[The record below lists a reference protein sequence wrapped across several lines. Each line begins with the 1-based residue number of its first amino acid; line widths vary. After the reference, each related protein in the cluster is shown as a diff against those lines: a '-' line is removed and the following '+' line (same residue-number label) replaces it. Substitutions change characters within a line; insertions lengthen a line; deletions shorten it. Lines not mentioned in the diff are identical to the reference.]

1 MAKAARTRTRF
12 SLPTPYT
19 ILMVVIAL
27 AAVATWLLPAGTYDT
42 LSYDDASSKLM
53 LHAAGGDR
61 PLEPTQRTLDSL
73 QILVALEKFTDGD
86 IRRAIAVPGTY
97 HPVEAAPQ
105 GIVAIIMAPLRGVYE
120 AIDVILFVLVIGG
133 FIEVFSR
140 SGAFEAGI
148 HSLSARLKG
157 RESWLVIILTTLFAI
172 GGSTYGMGEE
182 CIAFYPVLI
191 PVFLAAGYD
200 LMVPVAVI
208 FGGAGIGF
216 LASTINPFATIIAS
230 DAAGINW
237 TVGLSGRVLMF
248 VVGTALLAAFTIR
261 YARRVQA
268 DPTKSLARTA
278 EPPVSQPVATRSQT
292 LGAKTKVLLALFALT
307 FVAMV
312 IGVSKLGW
320 WFPEMTALF
329 LVAAVIV
336 AIVRGGGEKRFTTE
350 FVHGASSLLGVAL
363 IIGIARG
370 VTLVLDDGQ
379 ISGTLLHYSS
389 QAVEDMPK
397 SIFIVA
403 LLFVFAGLTVFISS
417 ASGLAVVTMPIM
429 APLATVVG
437 VPTEQIVNAYLYGL
451 GLMSMIAPT
460 GLILP
465 SLAMVGIS
473 YGAWLR
479 FIMPFIGMMTLIAA
493 LFLMVGVL
501 L

>member
-1 MAKAARTRTRF
+1 MAKAATTRTRF

-27 AAVATWLLPAGTYDT
+27 AAAATWLLPAGTYDT
-42 LSYDDASSKLM
+42 LSYDEASSKLI
-53 LHAAGGDR
+53 LTTADGER
-61 PLEPTQRTLDSL
+61 PVEPTQRTLDSL
-73 QILVALEKFTDGD
+73 QVRVALEKFTDGD
-86 IRRAIAVPGTY
+86 IRRAVAVPGTY
-97 HPVEAAPQ
+97 HEVDAAPQ

-148 HSLSARLKG
+148 LSLSAKLKG

-200 LMVPVAVI
+200 LMVPVGVI
-208 FGGAGIGF
+208 FGGAAVGF

-230 DAAGINW
+230 DAAGIDW
-237 TVGLSGRVLMF
+237 TVGLSGRVLMLA
-248 VVGTALLAAFTIR
+248 VGTALLAGYTIR
-261 YARRVQA
+261 YAKRVQA
-268 DPTKSLARTA
+268 DPTKSLARAA
-278 EPPVSQPVATRSQT
+278 EPPVNQPVAARSPT
-292 LGAKTKVLLALFALT
+292 LGARTKALLALFALT

-312 IGVSKLGW
+312 IGVSRLGW

-350 FVHGASSLLGVAL
+350 FVQGAASLLGVAL

-389 QAVEDMPK
+389 QAVEGTPRPV
-397 SIFIVA
+397 FIVA

-479 FIMPFIGMMTLIAA
+479 FILPFIGLMTLIAA
-493 LFLMVGVL
+493 LFLIIGVL
-501 L
+501 I

>member
-1 MAKAARTRTRF
+1 MRF

-19 ILMVVIAL
+19 ILMAVIAL
-27 AAVATWLLPAGTYDT
+27 AALATWLLPAGTYDT
-42 LSYDDASSKLM
+42 LKYDEPTSKLI
-53 LHAAGGDR
+53 LATADGDR
-61 PLEPTQRTLDSL
+61 TLEPTQRTLDSL
-73 QILVALEKFTDGD
+73 QIRVALEKFTNGD
-86 IRRAIAVPGTY
+86 LRRAVAVPGTY
-97 HPVEAAPQ
+97 HQVDASPQ
-105 GIVAIIMAPLRGVYE
+105 GIMAIIKAPIRGVYE

-148 HSLSARLKG
+148 QSLSARLKG
-157 RESWLVIILTTLFAI
+157 RESWLVIILIMLFAA

-191 PVFLAAGYD
+191 PVFLAAGDD

-208 FGGAGIGF
+208 FGGAAIGF

-237 TVGLSGRVLMF
+237 TVGLSGRLLMF
-248 VVGTALLAAFTIR
+248 VVGTTLLAAYTIR
-261 YARRVQA
+261 YAKRVQA
-268 DPTKSLARTA
+268 DPAKSLALVTA
-278 EPPVSQPVATRSQT
+278 PPVGQPVKAQSQK
-292 LGAKTKVLLALFALT
+292 LGTKAKVLLALFALT

-312 IGVSKLGW
+312 IGVSRLGW

-329 LVAAVIV
+329 LVAAVMIG
-336 AIVRGGGEKRFTTE
+336 IVRGGGELRFTTE
-350 FVHGASSLLGVAL
+350 FVHGAGGLLGVAL

-389 QAVEDMPK
+389 QAVEGMPK
-397 SIFIVA
+397 PAFIVA

-451 GLMSMIAPT
+451 GLMAMIAPT

-465 SLAMVGIS
+465 TLAMVGIS

-493 LFLMVGVL
+493 LFLIVGVL
-501 L
+501 V

>member
-1 MAKAARTRTRF
+1 
-12 SLPTPYT
+12 
-19 ILMVVIAL
+19 
-27 AAVATWLLPAGTYDT
+27 
-42 LSYDDASSKLM
+42 
-53 LHAAGGDR
+53 
-61 PLEPTQRTLDSL
+61 
-73 QILVALEKFTDGD
+73 
-86 IRRAIAVPGTY
+86 
-97 HPVEAAPQ
+97 
-105 GIVAIIMAPLRGVYE
+105 
-120 AIDVILFVLVIGG
+120 
-133 FIEVFSR
+133 
-140 SGAFEAGI
+140 
-148 HSLSARLKG
+148 
-157 RESWLVIILTTLFAI
+157 
-172 GGSTYGMGEE
+172 
-182 CIAFYPVLI
+182 
-191 PVFLAAGYD
+191 
-200 LMVPVAVI
+200 MVPVAVI

-248 VVGTALLAAFTIR
+248 VAGTALLAGFTIR

-278 EPPVSQPVATRSQT
+278 EPPVSQPVTARSPT
-292 LGAKTKVLLALFALT
+292 LGTKTKVLLALFALT

-336 AIVRGGGEKRFTTE
+336 AVVRGGGEKRFTTE
-350 FVHGASSLLGVAL
+350 FVHGAASLLGVAL

-379 ISGTLLHYSS
+379 ISGTLLHYST
-389 QAVEDMPK
+389 QAVEGMPK

-501 L
+501 I